1 MTEFAGRTH
10 PGHRRGE
17 NEDSIGWNPEQGLW
31 FVADGMGGHAAGAVA
46 SNVVK
51 ETLLK
56 LPPTVDLVD
65 GVRQAHAAVIATA
78 DANPEYRGMGSALVS
93 IHIASGVGSV
103 VWVGDSRAYLWRQGT
118 LRRLT
123 RDHSVAEM
131 LREQQILT
139 DEEIEKSPDRHS
151 ITQTLGLG
159 DPQPSLN
166 KTPLQSGDWVLL
178 CSDGLTDELNDPA
191 IIEVMRQ
198 SSSPDAAADGLINGA
213 LDRGGR
219 DNVSVIIVA
228 YDGPSARTASAR
240 LDGTRVVLLS
250 ILGGAGA
257 ALACAA
263 VWRHFFS
270 QR

>member
-1 MTEFAGRTH
+1 
-10 PGHRRGE
+10 
-17 NEDSIGWNPEQGLW
+17 
-31 FVADGMGGHAAGAVA
+31 VAAA
-46 SNVVK
+46 
-51 ETLLK
+51 
-56 LPPTVDLVD
+56 
-65 GVRQAHAAVIATA
+65 A

-93 IHIASGVGSV
+93 LHIQGSICSV
-103 VWVGDSRAYLWRQGT
+103 VWVGDSRAYLWREGT

-123 RDHSVAEM
+123 RDHSVAEL
-131 LREQQILT
+131 LREQQLLT
-139 DEEIEKSPDRHS
+139 DAEIESSPDRHS

-159 DPQPSLN
+159 DPQPSVT
-166 KTPLQSGDWVLL
+166 KTPLHSGDWLLL

-191 IIEVMRQ
+191 IIEVLRQ
-198 SSSPDAAADGLINGA
+198 SSSPESAADGLINGA

-228 YDGPSARTASAR
+228 YEGPSARVANAR
-240 LDGTRVVLLS
+240 LDGTKRILLS
-250 ILGGAGA
+250 ILGGASA